1 MFPFPWLLGLALLDL
16 TLIGVPLIG
25 VTLLSGVS
33 FFPWLIGV
41 ADCACLL
48 CVFLELLFLGVP
60 GVFPAMM
67 LIYSYF

>member
-1 MFPFPWLLGLALLDL
+1 MFPFPWLIGV
-16 TLIGVPLIG
+16 TLIGVTLIG
-25 VTLLSGVS
+25 VTLLSGVT
-33 FFPWLIGV
+33 FFPSLIGV

-48 CVFLELLFLGVP
+48 DVFLELLFLGVP